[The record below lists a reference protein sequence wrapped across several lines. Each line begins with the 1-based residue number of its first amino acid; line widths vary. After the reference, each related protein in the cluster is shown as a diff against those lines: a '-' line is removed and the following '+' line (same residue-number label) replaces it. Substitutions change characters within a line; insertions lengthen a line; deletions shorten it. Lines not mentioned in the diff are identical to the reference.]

1 MNILTRSHFFEHLR
15 GGHRFDLRPPAPC
28 VTISDISFENNEV
41 ILSQKSTV
49 LKRHMKRAIE
59 IFFHQ
64 GPKAFFE
71 KIKEKSAEAKV
82 PESAPLADRDFQEA
96 YSLDKASFEEEI
108 LKYDVIS
115 FDVFDTLLSRK
126 YDNVDEVFAAVPEAA
141 RHLISTQKLSQ
152 DDFNETEPNST
163 FTPDDLSETE
173 SDQKKINIT
182 PSDII
187 FTSENFKKIRIEAEI
202 EAIQE
207 RKASCNIDNIYEK
220 LQKITNISD
229 EVSDALKQAEIAL
242 EEDALIPRREL
253 CDIFRNL
260 VKSGETAII
269 TSDMYLK
276 KDFFEKVLSKNNL
289 TGYARL
295 YVSCEE
301 GLRKDDG
308 TLFEKVKN
316 DYAGKSIIHIGD
328 NRKSDFE
335 MPISK
340 GLAAK
345 WIMNS
350 ETELK
355 ASGIEELLHLN
366 DYLIT
371 IAKGKAGKAE
381 NNDQIT
387 ASLVNGISRNGGL
400 FNSSFALSPN
410 GRCHFT
416 DPYTFGYSAF
426 GPLMYEFMLW
436 LHKHTPEDANLL
448 FLAREGYIFIKIYEI
463 VAGDSAKPHQY
474 LLASRRAVSVAAIRS
489 EEDIKEIVRRKYD
502 GSLHNL
508 LVSRLGVSEIL
519 LNRVSDRQIHIAE
532 VGSGEADDYEKTI
545 KLIEPIMPDIIGEA
559 AAERKNY
566 LLYLDKNIPEN
577 ERAKSV
583 LVDVGYTGTIQYYM
597 SKLLEKPVDA
607 AYLAVLRKNEKLN
620 ETGSKVFSMY
630 KKGDDDFSDAI
641 EKTQLYLESVLQAPY
656 GQLIR
661 FDSEIQPIYRNE
673 EMPSEEILALQDG
686 MLSYC
691 RDRKNAMGLAGIDE
705 LSEGILDS
713 KSAGHGRNT
722 EELPYL
728 FSRTY
733 MEKLYSELLIN
744 HDYMTSEV
752 ASIFKV
758 EDSYSQDTSLHIN
771 PETHRWEI

>member
-1 MNILTRSHFFEHLR
+1 
-15 GGHRFDLRPPAPC
+15 
-28 VTISDISFENNEV
+28 
-41 ILSQKSTV
+41 
-49 LKRHMKRAIE
+49 MKRAIE

-71 KIKEKSAEAKV
+71 KVKEKSAEAKA
-82 PESAPLADRDFQEA
+82 PEAAPLADSDFQEA
-96 YSLDKASFEEEI
+96 YSLDQAAFEAEI
-108 LKYDVIS
+108 SKYDVIS

-126 YDNVDEVFAAVPEAA
+126 YDNVDEVFAAVPDTAK
-141 RHLISTQKLSQ
+141 HLLLFQK
-152 DDFNETEPNST
+152 NSNA
-163 FTPDDLSETE
+163 DSNDAE
-173 SDQKKINIT
+173 SDQQKININL
-182 PSDII
+182 SDIT
-187 FTSENFKKIRIEAEI
+187 FTSKDFKKIRIEAEI

-207 RKASCNIDNIYEK
+207 KKSACNIDDIYEK
-220 LQKITNISD
+220 LQKLTNISA
-229 EVSDALKQAEIAL
+229 EISDVLEQAEIDL

-253 CDIFRNL
+253 CDIFRSL
-260 VKSGETAII
+260 VKKGKTVII

-308 TLFEKVKN
+308 SLFEKVKN

-335 MPISK
+335 MPVSK
-340 GLAAK
+340 GLAAI

-366 DYLIT
+366 EHSKSNV
-371 IAKGKAGKAE
+371 KGKAGKT
-381 NNDQIT
+381 NDNDQAA
-387 ASLVNGISRNGGL
+387 ASLINGISRNGGL
-400 FNSSFALSPN
+400 FNSPFALSPE

-416 DPYTFGYSAF
+416 DPFTFGYSAF

-436 LHKHTPEDANLL
+436 LHEHTPEDAKLL

-463 VAGDSAKPHQY
+463 VLGDRAKPHQY
-474 LLASRRAVSVAAIRS
+474 LLASRRTVSVAAIRS

-519 LNRVSDRQIHIAE
+519 LKRVADRQIHIAE
-532 VGSGEADDYEKTI
+532 VDSGEADDFEKTI
-545 KLIEPIMPDIIGEA
+545 KLIEPIIPDIIGEA

-566 LLYLDKNIPEN
+566 LLYLEKNISES
-577 ERAKSV
+577 ERKNSI

-597 SKLLEKPVDA
+597 SKLLEKPVSA
-607 AYLAVLRKNEKLN
+607 AYLAVLRENEKLSV
-620 ETGSKVFSMY
+620 TGSRVFSMY
-630 KKGDDDFSDAI
+630 KKGEDDFSDVI

-673 EMPSEEILALQDG
+673 EMPSEEILALQEG

-691 RDRKNAMGLAGIDE
+691 RDRKNAMALAGIDE
-705 LSEGILDS
+705 LSEGES
-713 KSAGHGRNT
+713 TNT
-722 EELPYL
+722 SGNSYESHEA
-728 FSRTY
+728 FSRPY

-744 HDYMTSEV
+744 HDYMTSDI